1 MATTKEKI
9 IETSIKLFNEKG
21 CLNTST
27 RHIADELGISVG
39 NLYYHFKNKE
49 EIVIEIYEIF
59 SKKLSSHIHF
69 SILDEDEVFN
79 FEKFINDYFIWET
92 EFKFLRVEISYIYK
106 SFPKVKLALENL
118 LEYRNRQLFYL
129 YKHQQKYGYMKEL
142 DDTELKFT
150 ISNIWTI
157 VYHWD
162 IYWILSEQEN
172 NCDEKQKLKN
182 GLLNFLYFFKPY
194 MTEKGLEKSK
204 LDKIIKDI
212 LNDKIF

>member
-27 RHIADELGISVG
+27 RHISDELGISVG

-69 SILDEDEVFN
+69 SILDEEIVFN
-79 FEKFINDYFIWET
+79 FTKFIGDYFIWET

-106 SFPKVKLALENL
+106 SFPNVRLALEDF
-118 LEYRNRQLFYL
+118 LEYRNRQLVFL
-129 YKHQQKYGYMKEL
+129 YKHQQKYGYMKEI
-142 DDTELKFT
+142 DDIELKFA

-162 IYWILSEQEN
+162 IYWILNNKEN
-172 NCDEKQKLKN
+172 YDEKQKLKN

-194 MTEKGLEKSK
+194 MTEKGLKESK
-204 LDKIIKDI
+204 LEILIKDI

>member
-1 MATTKEKI
+1 MTTTKEKI
-9 IETSIKLFNEKG
+9 IETSINLFNEKG

-27 RHIADELGISVG
+27 RHIADELGISIG

-59 SKKLSSHIHF
+59 SKKLSSHIQF

>member
-1 MATTKEKI
+1 MTTTKEKI
-9 IETSIKLFNEKG
+9 IETSINLFNEKG

-27 RHIADELGISVG
+27 RHIADELGISIG

-59 SKKLSSHIHF
+59 SKKLSSHIHC

-92 EFKFLRVEISYIYK
+92 EFTFLRVEISYIYK